1 MTHFLHV
8 NTQNQWEILD
18 ILVLFHRFLSEV
30 RLINIQRSNRHI
42 PTLILHR
49 SIYLPSMSANH
60 QELILDLPKIKQCST
75 TIHDLPT
82 TIRSLIYQ
90 QQIQTQP
97 ENLVQSQPQQQQY
110 PARPTLVQQQQKPLH
125 VLVND
130 PYRQP
135 PTPGMPM
142 TPSGSQHSNPGTPQ
156 PNTPHN
162 ISQPGTPQPSSV
174 PASPACFRHSA
185 SAASNS
191 KSSAGCKPPTPVKQP
206 SWVCSTATCSTAHL
220 PAVQ

>member
-1 MTHFLHV
+1 MEWVFTRWTMKLETTLPHSLQQLHPDRILTMTHFLHV
-8 NTQNQWEILD
+8 DTQNQWEVLD
-18 ILVLFHRFLSEV
+18 ILVLFHGFLNEV

-60 QELILDLPKIKQCST
+60 QELILDLPKIEQFST

-97 ENLVQSQPQQQQY
+97 ENLVQSQPQQQQN

-130 PYRQP
+130 MLRL
-135 PTPGMPM
+135 
-142 TPSGSQHSNPGTPQ
+142 
-156 PNTPHN
+156 
-162 ISQPGTPQPSSV
+162 SS
-174 PASPACFRHSA
+174 H
-185 SAASNS
+185 
-191 KSSAGCKPPTPVKQP
+191 
-206 SWVCSTATCSTAHL
+206 
-220 PAVQ
+220 AV